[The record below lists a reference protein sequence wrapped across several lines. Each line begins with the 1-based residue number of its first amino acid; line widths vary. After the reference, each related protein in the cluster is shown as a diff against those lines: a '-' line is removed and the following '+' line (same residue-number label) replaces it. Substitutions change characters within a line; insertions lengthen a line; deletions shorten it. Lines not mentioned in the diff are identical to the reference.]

1 MPLKKGRSQATINEN
16 IRKLISEGYPTAQA
30 IAIANDYARKNPK

>member
-1 MPLKKGRSQATINEN
+1 MPLKKGKSQATINEN
-16 IRKLISEGYPTAQA
+16 IRKLIAEGYPTAQA